1 MLSNVKAYVYHAIFH
16 VIIYT
21 FILLLFVQRFYD
33 NQPILSDNH
42 QIMSGECYSNLNTQ
56 KKMFRLPSYYE
67 QKVLSVS
74 ALESYDIIDWLQQGV
89 SMILILSMEK
99 FSNALNVIINAKE
112 QFTDFFLNTLIMEV
126 RKNNIHLFKQ
136 ICIFILFHGI

>member
-1 MLSNVKAYVYHAIFH
+1 M
-16 VIIYT
+16 
-21 FILLLFVQRFYD
+21 ILLTGC
-33 NQPILSDNH
+33 S
-42 QIMSGECYSNLNTQ
+42 
-56 KKMFRLPSYYE
+56 K
-67 QKVLSVS
+67 
-74 ALESYDIIDWLQQGV
+74 GV